1 MAIEVA
7 VVWGSKQGS
16 SRDPGYLS
24 GVITTSLAFCCP
36 HWFFHQVICQS
47 PPFISW
53 AEIPRSAGNPFT
65 LLQKSCCI
73 DSCIWFWSQIET
85 RLLPLLA
92 WVMIALSSW
101 RKFIYCAVCFLKS
114 LVICFCPLVKES
126 RWSPGQDPEVMRCWW
141 GKHHPEKWILL
152 DPSRDDGGS
161 MAVLEVMGLYFLM
174 AWLGLADS
182 LLGTSPSQK
191 VGCVCVW
198 QPTFTWWNNTS
209 EVCLQPLRKLS

>member
-73 DSCIWFWSQIET
+73 DSSIWFWSQIEI

-92 WVMIALSSW
+92 WVIIALCSW

-114 LVICFCPLVKES
+114 LVICFCPLLKES

-141 GKHHPEKWILL
+141 GKQHPEKWIFIR
-152 DPSRDDGGS
+152 PFPWQWWQYGCAWSDGS
-161 MAVLEVMGLYFLM
+161 LFPYGLTGVGWFPLGDLSIPEGGMCLCLAAHIHLM
-174 AWLGLADS
+174 
-182 LLGTSPSQK
+182 K
-191 VGCVCVW
+191 
-198 QPTFTWWNNTS
+198 
-209 EVCLQPLRKLS
+209 